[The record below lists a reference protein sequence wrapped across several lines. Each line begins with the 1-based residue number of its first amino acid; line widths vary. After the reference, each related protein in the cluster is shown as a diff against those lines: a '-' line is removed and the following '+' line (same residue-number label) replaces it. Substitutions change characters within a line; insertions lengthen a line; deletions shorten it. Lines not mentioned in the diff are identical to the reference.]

1 MIRILSGWRFW
12 TALLLILALPAAA
25 AEQVT
30 VERDTAIYS
39 EPRIDSRQVT
49 QLKQGSAAE
58 VLGKSGAWL
67 NLKTATGTGWLL
79 SFNVRF
85 PSQPQESAGGS
96 SIGRVFA
103 PRRSSPMVTSTIG
116 IRGLEKED
124 LRQASF
130 SPDQVRQLDQYG
142 ASKEAAQ
149 TQARDSGLAPARVD
163 YLGGRP

>member
-1 MIRILSGWRFW
+1 MTCVASGWRLCA
-12 TALLLILALPAAA
+12 ALLVFLALPAIA

-30 VERDTAIYS
+30 LERDTAMYA
-39 EPRIDSRQVT
+39 EPRIDSAQVA
-49 QLKQGSAAE
+49 QLRQGSAAE
-58 VLGKSGAWL
+58 VIGKNGAWL
-67 NLKTATGTGWLL
+67 NLKTAAATGWLL

-103 PRRSSPMVTSTIG
+103 PRRTSPMVTSTIG

-130 SPDQVRQLDQYG
+130 SPDQMRQLDQYG
-142 ASKEAAQ
+142 ASRDAAQ
-149 TQARDSGLAPARVD
+149 AQARDSGLTPARVD